1 MQSRNQNRATAGQAL
16 AAALKRF
23 KGNRNTLIVAL
34 PRGGVPVAAEVAR
47 SLGAPLDV
55 GVVRKIG
62 APGHTELACG
72 AIAADGSTVWN
83 ERVLFSLGITQSE
96 LRLDRENALR
106 EAKQLEQNLRTSLT
120 PPLPAF
126 AKTVI
131 VVDDGLATGAT
142 MKAALKALLLQ
153 KPHKILVAV
162 PVGPEDTCSEIEEM
176 GYEIVCP
183 KRLPSGELS
192 SVGEWYD
199 DFSQV
204 ESGTC
209 RKLLEESRSRS
220 ATEEAATLSAS

>member
-1 MQSRNQNRATAGQAL
+1 MTLTTGIQILLVIPVLGGSVFCLLCVWAV
-16 AAALKRF
+16 KRF
-23 KGNRNTLIVAL
+23 LGR
-34 PRGGVPVAAEVAR
+34 VPEPSVFRPPVTV
-47 SLGAPLDV
+47 LKPLY
-55 GVVRKIG
+55 G
-62 APGHTELACG
+62 
-72 AIAADGSTVWN
+72 
-83 ERVLFSLGITQSE
+83 
-96 LRLDRENALR
+96 LD
-106 EAKQLEQNLRTSLT
+106 KQLEQNLRTSLT

-204 ESGTC
+204 ESGT
-209 RKLLEESRSRS
+209 
-220 ATEEAATLSAS
+220 